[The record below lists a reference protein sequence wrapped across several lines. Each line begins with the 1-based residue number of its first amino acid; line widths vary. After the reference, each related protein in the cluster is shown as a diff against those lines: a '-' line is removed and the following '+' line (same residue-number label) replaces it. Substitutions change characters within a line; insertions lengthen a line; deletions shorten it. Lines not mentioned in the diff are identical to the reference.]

1 MRRKYPTIPA
11 DGLRCYAALLIC
23 ATIASTGFAQAV
35 SPIESTQADL
45 PRGPQA
51 RSTPRARANPL
62 PRGVD
67 PSTVW
72 SIPLQNAAPRGGN
85 TCEFDNGM
93 PLDDFGD
100 PSSHLSEPPAEPAW
114 QFLAGAADDF
124 TFIEPMPA
132 EPNCRITTIRAA
144 FHIDDQLGL
153 ASPTNTWDSVLVT
166 VYPDSVMNLPAGAPT
181 NMGGVLGSYIR
192 TLEIPVSSLQNE
204 TLVGVCRPSYVI
216 DIPVSIV
223 VQKNTRYWLSIIP
236 RYAAPPQSFWC
247 LSESNTD
254 LDAVFGFPLD
264 PMFPFWSAFGGN
276 LSACPDAPLPGVNVN
291 LSFSLTA
298 VSEADKTGACCD
310 DAVPGCTDGVSVVV
324 CQQLTQRFAH
334 SLSCADMPFSPP
346 CGTTAPGACCM
357 GDAGCFDM
365 QTPAQCESLGGTYVP
380 GDCMSVSCPGACCLG
395 SAGCMDS
402 QTPEECDLL
411 GGIFLAGDCMSV
423 TCPGA
428 CCLANSSCMD
438 MQSLEECGL
447 LGGTFFEGD
456 CLSVTCPG
464 ACCMGDAGCID
475 MQTPAQ
481 CEGLGGTYVPGDCM
495 SVSCLGACCHVDGSC
510 EDLSENDC
518 VAVGDVFGGP
528 DTLCGIFVCPPPGG
542 ACTVDAPMEVS
553 GSDSAVDELFGD
565 SVAIS
570 GDVAVVGASNH
581 VSIGAAYVFLRSMG
595 TWSEDAK
602 LTPVDGAMGDG
613 FGEAAALDGDSAII
627 GSPRGPGAVADSGA
641 AYVFVNSMGGWMP
654 EQKIFDSMGTNVQL
668 FGHAVSIDG
677 DSALIGAPG
686 DTAGVAA
693 GAGAG
698 FVFTRTA
705 GVWSPQQKLIAMDA
719 ELNDQLGWS
728 ADISG
733 DTAILGAIGEDDGGN
748 GAGTAYVF
756 TRSAGVWTQE
766 MKLVASDATMGIA
779 FGWSV
784 AVDGD
789 TAVVGA
795 PMSTGGGSAYFFVR
809 SGGMWTQQ
817 QKLTADDGAA
827 GDQFGMSVDVDG
839 ETVIV
844 GAPGDDDGGSSA
856 GSAYVFVRTAGVW
869 TQRQKLV
876 ANDPSGD
883 AEFGEVGIRGNSI
896 VVGAKGGGVMTP
908 GSGSAYFFN
917 LSCEGAC
924 CLGDGMCLLLTP
936 EDCAMMSGTH
946 LGNGSLCGPDSCLF
960 LTRGCAGDLN
970 NDCAVTELDLPIFV
984 DALLGMVVLSPAA
997 ECRADVNADGDLNG
1011 LDIQPFIDAL
1021 LAMSVCNCCRGDT
1034 NQDGVLDGLDLQ
1046 GLVDAILMPLD
1057 PCSLDY
1063 ANADVNADDFVDL
1076 ADVDAMVAKLIAGE
1090 TCPVGP

>member
-1 MRRKYPTIPA
+1 MARGYQRMRRKYPTIPA
-11 DGLRCYAALLIC
+11 NGLRCYAALLIC

-35 SPIESTQADL
+35 SPTESTQADS

-51 RSTPRARANPL
+51 RSTPRVRANPL

-67 PSTVW
+67 PSAVW

-100 PSSHLSEPPAEPAW
+100 PSSHLSEPPADPAW

-153 ASPTNTWDSVLVT
+153 ASPSNTWNSVLVT
-166 VYPDSVMNLPAGAPT
+166 IYPDSVMNLPAGEPT

-192 TLEIPVSSLQNE
+192 TQEIPVSLLQNE
-204 TLVGVCRPSYVI
+204 TLVGVCRPCYVI

-264 PMFPFWSAFGGN
+264 PMFPFWSTISGN
-276 LSACPDAPLPGVNVN
+276 ITACPEAPLPGANVN

-298 VSEADKTGACCD
+298 VSEADRIGACCD
-310 DAVPGCTDGVSVVV
+310 DAAPGCTDGVSVVA
-324 CQQLTQRFAH
+324 CQQVTQRFAEN
-334 SLSCADMPFSPP
+334 LTCASMPFSPL
-346 CGTTAPGACCM
+346 CGTTA
-357 GDAGCFDM
+357 
-365 QTPAQCESLGGTYVP
+365 
-380 GDCMSVSCPGACCLG
+380 
-395 SAGCMDS
+395 
-402 QTPEECDLL
+402 
-411 GGIFLAGDCMSV
+411 
-423 TCPGA
+423 
-428 CCLANSSCMD
+428 
-438 MQSLEECGL
+438 
-447 LGGTFFEGD
+447 
-456 CLSVTCPG
+456 PG

-528 DTLCGIFVCPPPGG
+528 DTLCGIFVCPAPGG
-542 ACTVDAPMEVS
+542 ACTVDAPMEVA

-565 SVAIS
+565 AVAIS

-581 VSIGAAYVFLRSMG
+581 MSIGAAYVFLRSMG
-595 TWSEDAK
+595 AWSEDAK
-602 LTPVDGAMGDG
+602 LTPVDGAIGDG
-613 FGEAAALDGDSAII
+613 FGEAAALEGDSAII
-627 GSPRGPGAVADSGA
+627 GSPRGTGAAADSGA
-641 AYVFVNSMGGWMP
+641 AYVYVNSAGGWMP

-668 FGHAVSIDG
+668 FGHSVSIDG
-677 DSALIGAPG
+677 DSSLIGAPG

-705 GVWSPQQKLIAMDA
+705 GVWSPQQKLIALDA

-748 GAGTAYVF
+748 GAGAAYVF

-766 MKLVASDATMGIA
+766 MKLVAMDAAMGSA

-795 PMSTGGGSAYFFVR
+795 PMSTGGGSAYVFVR

-817 QKLTADDGAA
+817 QKLTASDRAT
-827 GDQFGMSVDVDG
+827 GDQFGMSIDVDG

-856 GSAYVFVRTAGVW
+856 GSAYVYVRTAGVW
-869 TQRQKLV
+869 TQRQKIA
-876 ANDPSGD
+876 ANDPSGS
-883 AEFGEVGIRGNSI
+883 ALFGEVAISGNSI
-896 VVGAKGGGVMTP
+896 VVGAEGGGVMTP

-924 CLGDGMCLLLTP
+924 CLGDGMCLLLSP
-936 EDCAMMSGTH
+936 EDCSMMSGIH

-960 LTRGCAGDLN
+960 LTRGCAGDLD

-984 DALLGMVVLSPAA
+984 DALLGMAVLSPAA

-1090 TCPVGP
+1090 TCPVAP

>member
-1 MRRKYPTIPA
+1 MARGYQRMRRKYPTIPA
-11 DGLRCYAALLIC
+11 NGLRCYAAMLVC
-23 ATIASTGFAQAV
+23 ATIAWTGFAQAD
-35 SPIESTQADL
+35 SPIEVTQGDL

-51 RSTPRARANPL
+51 RSTPRAGANPL

-67 PSTVW
+67 PSSVW
-72 SIPLQNAAPRGGN
+72 SIPLQNAAPRGAN

-153 ASPTNTWDSVLVT
+153 ASPTNTWNSVLVT
-166 VYPDSVMNLPAGAPT
+166 IYPDSVMNLPAGEPT
-181 NMGGVLGSYIR
+181 DTGGVLGSYIR

-204 TLVGVCRPSYVI
+204 TLVGVCRPCYVI

-223 VQKNTRYWLSIIP
+223 VQKNTRYWLSIVP

-276 LSACPDAPLPGVNVN
+276 ITACPDAPLPGANVN
-291 LSFSLTA
+291 LSFALTA
-298 VSEADKTGACCD
+298 VSESDKTGACCD
-310 DAVPGCTDGVSVVV
+310 DAVSGCTDAVSVVA

-334 SLSCADMPFSPP
+334 SLSCMDMPFIPP
-346 CGTTAPGACCM
+346 CGTTA
-357 GDAGCFDM
+357 
-365 QTPAQCESLGGTYVP
+365 
-380 GDCMSVSCPGACCLG
+380 
-395 SAGCMDS
+395 
-402 QTPEECDLL
+402 
-411 GGIFLAGDCMSV
+411 
-423 TCPGA
+423 
-428 CCLANSSCMD
+428 
-438 MQSLEECGL
+438 
-447 LGGTFFEGD
+447 
-456 CLSVTCPG
+456 PG

-481 CEGLGGTYVPGDCM
+481 CDGLGGIYLPGGCM

-518 VAVGDVFGGP
+518 AAVGDVFGGP
-528 DTLCGIFVCPPPGG
+528 NTLCGIFVCPPPGG
-542 ACTVDAPMEVS
+542 ACTVDVPMEVS

-565 SVAIS
+565 SVAID

-595 TWSEDAK
+595 VWSEDAK
-602 LTPVDGAMGDG
+602 LTPVDGATGDG
-613 FGEAAALDGDSAII
+613 FGEAAALDADSAII
-627 GSPRGPGAVADSGA
+627 GAPRGPGAVADSGA
-641 AYVFVNSMGGWMP
+641 AYVYVNSMGGWMP
-654 EQKIFDSMGTNVQL
+654 EQKLFDSMGTNVQL

-686 DTAGVAA
+686 DTAGIAA

-698 FVFTRTA
+698 FVFTRMA
-705 GVWSPQQKLIAMDA
+705 GVWSPQQKLIASDA
-719 ELNDQLGWS
+719 ELNDQHGWS

-748 GAGTAYVF
+748 GAGAAYVF
-756 TRSAGVWTQE
+756 TRSAGVWTEE
-766 MKLVASDATMGIA
+766 MKLVASDATMDNA

-784 AVDGD
+784 SIDGD

-795 PMSTGGGSAYFFVR
+795 PMSTGGGAAYVFTR

-817 QKLTADDGAA
+817 QKLTADDGAT
-827 GDQFGMSVDVDG
+827 GDQFGMSIDLEG
-839 ETVIV
+839 ETVVV

-869 TQRQKLV
+869 TQRQKIA
-876 ANDPSGD
+876 ANDPSVS
-883 AEFGEVGIRGNSI
+883 AMFGEVAISGNSI
-896 VVGAKGGGVMTP
+896 VVGAEGGGVMTP

-924 CLGDGMCLLLTP
+924 CLGDGMCVLLTP

-960 LTRGCAGDLN
+960 LTRGCAGDLD

-997 ECRADVNADGDLNG
+997 VCRADVNADGDLNG

-1034 NQDGVLDGLDLQ
+1034 NQDGLLDGLDLQ
-1046 GLVDAILMPLD
+1046 GLVDAILTPPD

-1076 ADVDAMVAKLIAGE
+1076 ADVDAMVAKLMAGE
-1090 TCPVGP
+1090 TCPIAP